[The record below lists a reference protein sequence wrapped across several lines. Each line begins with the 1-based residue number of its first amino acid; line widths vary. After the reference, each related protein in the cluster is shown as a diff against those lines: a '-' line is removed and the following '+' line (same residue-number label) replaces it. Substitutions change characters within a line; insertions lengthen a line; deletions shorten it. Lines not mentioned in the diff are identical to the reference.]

1 MTFSLLRLYAVLV
14 ASIGLFL
21 ALVLGS
27 RPSHAQG
34 ASAHPHERA
43 QAPLPTPLRQPFRTC
58 RIWRYQGSDSTQK
71 VLRFRQRFNAQ
82 GRLVEQIEYRGTGA
96 RLVVFTAEHSSYRG
110 GQLSKQIQWRGPGTR
125 QATGKLRTRF
135 YYNRLGQLVR
145 EESVS
150 FRHAIKRRRQR
161 GRGSGG
167 PDLITLSDLA
177 WRRRPEQRT
186 SVRYTYSPQ
195 GHLVEVVEAAGMPD
209 PADQS
214 RQTWAYDSLGRP
226 TRHALFDGDTLRAV
240 AHYRY
245 WTLAG
250 GSRCDQTWSDTEAP
264 VRLGEAAP
272 PAETPPHT
280 VSTYFDAQQRPV
292 QQVRQPERGQAAEVV
307 RTSYDTQGRPHQQ
320 QTLDATGEPGDT
332 WLYTYP

>member
-1 MTFSLLRLYAVLV
+1 MTFSLLRLYGVLF

-27 RPSHAQG
+27 RQSHAQG
-34 ASAHPHERA
+34 ASAHPHARA
-43 QAPLPTPLRQPFRTC
+43 QAPIPTPLRHPFCSC
-58 RIWRYQGSDSTQK
+58 RIWRYQGADSTQK
-71 VLRFRQRFNAQ
+71 LLRFHQRFNAH
-82 GRLVEQIEYRGTGA
+82 GRLVEDTHYSGA
-96 RLVVFTAEHSSYRG
+96 GSHLYVFTAERSYYRG
-110 GQLSKQIQWRGPGTR
+110 GHLTKQIQWQMPGKR
-125 QATGKLRTRF
+125 RKGKLRTRF
-135 YYNRLGQLVR
+135 HYNRQGQLVR

-150 FRHAIKRRRQR
+150 FRHPIKRGLKR

-167 PDLITLSDLA
+167 TDLIGLNDLA
-177 WRRRPEQRT
+177 RHRRPEQRT
-186 SVRYTYSPQ
+186 RVRYTYSPQ
-195 GHLVEVVEAAGMPD
+195 GHLAEEVEAYGMPD
-209 PADQS
+209 PTDHS
-214 RQTWAYDSLGRP
+214 RHTWAYDSLGRP
-226 TRHALFDGDTLRAV
+226 ARHAIFDGETLRAV

-245 WTLAG
+245 WTVAG

-264 VRLGEAAP
+264 VRPGEAAS

-292 QQVRQPERGQAAEVV
+292 KQVSLREPGQAAEVV
-307 RTSYDTQGRPHQQ
+307 LTTYDAEGRPHQQ